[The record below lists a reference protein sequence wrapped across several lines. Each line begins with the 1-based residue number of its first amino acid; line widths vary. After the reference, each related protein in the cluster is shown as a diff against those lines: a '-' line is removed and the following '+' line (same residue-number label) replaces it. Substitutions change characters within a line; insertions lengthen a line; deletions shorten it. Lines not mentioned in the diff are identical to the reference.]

1 MAIDDVFRTGDL
13 RRMSR
18 ARPGAVARVCAG
30 DAWKRPFDLVV
41 LALAALLLL
50 PLWIV
55 LAAAIPLAIR
65 LKSAG
70 PALYRQ
76 ARLGRNGQVFRI
88 LKFRTMEHGAERRAG
103 PAWAA
108 WRDARVTRVG
118 RVLRRWHLD
127 ELPQALN
134 VIRGEM
140 SLVGP
145 RPERPELAERIGREV
160 AGYGRRLAVR
170 PGIASLAQA
179 ASGPYD
185 LHQRR
190 KLRFDLRCIDAM
202 SPWMDLWLIALCVAR
217 VLRQRAHGAWRALAP
232 PVGRVQGLTVPGS
245 EPGLGSDEA

>member
-1 MAIDDVFRTGDL
+1 MRMAIGDVFWTGGL
-13 RRMSR
+13 RSKSR
-18 ARPGAVARVCAG
+18 ARHGATVRTRAG

-41 LALAALLLL
+41 LAMAALLLS

-65 LKSAG
+65 LESPG

-76 ARLGRNGQVFRI
+76 ARLGRGGRVFLI
-88 LKFRTMEHGAERRAG
+88 LKFRTMEHGAERRTG
-103 PAWAA
+103 PVWAA

-170 PGIASLAQA
+170 PGIAGLAQ

-185 LHQRR
+185 LHPRR
-190 KLRFDLRCIDAM
+190 KLRFDLRYIDAM
-202 SPWMDLWLIALCVAR
+202 SPWLDLGLIALCVAR
-217 VLRQRAHGAWRALAP
+217 VLRGRGAWRASGEA
-232 PVGRVQGLTVPGS
+232 GDGLR
-245 EPGLGSDEA
+245 DA